1 MYDNHGVTN
10 QNGNVKSAMKLT
22 RILAVIFALFALSTP
37 GFAWDPPEPPGAEP
51 TSPDPTQGPTPPGAA
66 ATATSAPATPAGIAG
81 PTPPTPPETSE
92 EEDPVPVPPPL
103 FKTACE
109 GVSVECVIDGDRLLV
124 KFSEPQDEEMVQAGL
139 NFCRSTKPAPA
150 SMCCYEA
157 DGDYKILVSKG
168 VSDHSKY
175 RAKRFCMCAWGL
187 D

>member
-1 MYDNHGVTN
+1 MYDNHEVTN

-22 RILAVIFALFALSTP
+22 RILAVIFALFALSAP
-37 GFAWDPPEPPGAEP
+37 AFAWDPPEPPGAGP
-51 TSPDPTQGPTPPGAA
+51 TPPDPPQGPTPPGQE
-66 ATATSAPATPAGIAG
+66 PTPPGQG
-81 PTPPTPPETSE
+81 PTPPDAPEIT
-92 EEDPVPVPPPL
+92 EDEPRDGPVPVPPPL

-124 KFSEPQDEEMVQAGL
+124 KFSEKQDPEMVQAGL